1 MTSVRTE
8 TAPVAVTKF
17 AKSRHLALG
26 YEAKSQLA
34 AIGTHRKTV
43 VKNVITAAMPL
54 TINSPQIAR
63 RTGFF
68 WPVRRSRKSR
78 MEVLTRAKIGL

>member
-1 MTSVRTE
+1 M
-8 TAPVAVTKF
+8 AVTKF
-17 AKSRHLALG
+17 AKSRHFALG

-34 AIGTHRKTV
+34 AIGVHRKTV
-43 VKNVITAAMPL
+43 MKNVIIAAMPL

-63 RTGFF
+63 RTNFF
-68 WPVRRSRKSR
+68 WPVRRSKKSK

>member
-1 MTSVRTE
+1 MRTE
-8 TAPVAVTKF
+8 TAPVPVTKS
-17 AKSRHLALG
+17 AKSRHFALG

-34 AIGTHRKTV
+34 ATGTHRKTV
-43 VKNVITAAMPL
+43 TKNVITAARPL
-54 TINSPQIAR
+54 TINSAQMDR
-63 RTGFF
+63 RTNFF